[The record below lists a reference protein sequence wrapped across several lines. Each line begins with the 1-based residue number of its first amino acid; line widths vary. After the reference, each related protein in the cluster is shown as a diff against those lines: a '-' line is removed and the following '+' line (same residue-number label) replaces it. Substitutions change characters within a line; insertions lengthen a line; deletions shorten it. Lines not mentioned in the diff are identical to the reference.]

1 MIDAPLSEEGAAVA
15 VPPTVAPDVLRP
27 ALELYLALH
36 SHPELSGA
44 EHRTAALFANWLAE
58 DGYAVTQ
65 GIGGHGVAGV
75 LRRGA
80 GPVVMLR
87 AELDAL
93 PVTEETGLKYAST
106 VPGVMHACGHDLH
119 LAALAGAARALARTD
134 WRGGTAVIVAQPA
147 EETLTGARDM
157 LADGLY
163 DRIGGPPDAVL
174 AQHAAPFPAGHLA
187 HAAPGAPVLA
197 GSVTLDAVLHGLGGH
212 AGAPQLTV
220 DPVVTAAAAVLR
232 LQGIVAREIAPAEQ
246 AVLTVG
252 RLRAGDR
259 ANVVPDR
266 AELGISLRAF
276 GEPVL
281 ERMTAA
287 VRRVLRAESE
297 ASGAPRP
304 PDLTETSRSPVLA
317 PDAGLTAALR
327 AAHGELFGK
336 SRVSGLPPG
345 TATEDFPWFGPAGA
359 GAGLHGGRDIRSAY
373 WMLGTVGAAQWR
385 AALAPAGGTGQPVA
399 PPPNHSP
406 RFAPDVRTALPTGI
420 GAMTGAFRCALRYS
434 RETVGGIEQHVP

>member
-15 VPPTVAPDVLRP
+15 VTPDVLRP

-36 SHPELSGA
+36 THPELSGA
-44 EHRTAALFANWLAE
+44 EERTAALFADRLAE
-58 DGYAVTQ
+58 DGYTVTR

-80 GPVVMLR
+80 GPVVVLR

-93 PVTEETGLKYAST
+93 PVTEDTGLAYPSR

-119 LAALAGAARALARTD
+119 LAALAGAARTLARTP
-134 WRGGTAVIVAQPA
+134 WHGGTAVIVGQPA
-147 EETLTGARDM
+147 EETLTGARAM

-163 DRIGGPPDAVL
+163 ERIGGPPDAVL
-174 AQHAAPFPAGHLA
+174 AQHAAPLPAGHLA
-187 HAAPGAPVLA
+187 HAAHPGGPVLA
-197 GSVTLDAVLHGLGGH
+197 GSRTLDAVLHGSGGH
-212 AGAPQLTV
+212 AGTPQLTV
-220 DPVVTAAAAVLR
+220 DPVVAAAAAVLR
-232 LQGIVAREIAPAEQ
+232 LQSVVAREIAPGEP

-276 GEPVL
+276 REPVL

-287 VRRVLRAESE
+287 VRRIVRAESE
-297 ASGAPRP
+297 ASGAARP
-304 PDLTETSRSPVLA
+304 PEFTETSRSPVLA

-327 AAHGELFGK
+327 AAHETVREVPGVRPAAGH
-336 SRVSGLPPG
+336 RHRGLPVVRPRGSGRRTARGTGHPVRLLDAGHGRRRRVARRPRPG
-345 TATEDFPWFGPAGA
+345 RR
-359 GAGLHGGRDIRSAY
+359 GGRASRTAAQPLAAVRPGRPYRPADRHRGDDRGVPVCPAALPGDGRRHRSA
-373 WMLGTVGAAQWR
+373 
-385 AALAPAGGTGQPVA
+385 
-399 PPPNHSP
+399 
-406 RFAPDVRTALPTGI
+406 
-420 GAMTGAFRCALRYS
+420 
-434 RETVGGIEQHVP
+434 

>member
-1 MIDAPLSEEGAAVA
+1 MIDAPLREEGAAVA
-15 VPPTVAPDVLRP
+15 VTPDVLRP

-36 SHPELSGA
+36 TRPELSGA
-44 EHRTAALFANWLAE
+44 EERTAALFADRLAE
-58 DGYAVTQ
+58 DGYTVTR

-75 LRRGA
+75 LRRGE
-80 GPVVMLR
+80 GPVVVLR

-93 PVTEETGLKYAST
+93 PVTEDTGLAYASRI
-106 VPGVMHACGHDLH
+106 PGVMHACGHDLH
-119 LAALAGAARALARTD
+119 LAALAGAARTLARTP
-134 WRGGTAVIVAQPA
+134 WHGGTAVIVGQPA
-147 EETLTGARDM
+147 EETLSGARAM

-163 DRIGGPPDAVL
+163 ERIGGPPDAVL
-174 AQHAAPFPAGHLA
+174 AQHAAPLPAGLLA
-187 HAAPGAPVLA
+187 HATQPGGPVLA
-197 GSVTLDAVLHGLGGH
+197 GSRTLDAVLHGSGGH
-212 AGAPQLTV
+212 AGTPQLTV

-232 LQGIVAREIAPAEQ
+232 LQSVVSREIAPGEP

-276 GEPVL
+276 REPVL
-281 ERMTAA
+281 ERMAAA
-287 VRRVLRAESE
+287 VRRIVRAESE
-297 ASGAPRP
+297 ASGAARP
-304 PDLTETSRSPVLA
+304 PEFTETSRSPVLA

-359 GAGLHGGRDIRSAY
+359 EAGLHGGRGIRCGY
-373 WMLGTVGAAQWR
+373 WMLGTVGAARWR
-385 AALAPAGGTGQPVA
+385 AAHAPAGEGEEPPA
-399 PPPNHSP
+399 LPPNHSP

-420 GAMTGAFRCALRYS
+420 EAMTAAFRCALRHS
-434 RETVGGIEQHVP
+434 RETVGGIEAHDP